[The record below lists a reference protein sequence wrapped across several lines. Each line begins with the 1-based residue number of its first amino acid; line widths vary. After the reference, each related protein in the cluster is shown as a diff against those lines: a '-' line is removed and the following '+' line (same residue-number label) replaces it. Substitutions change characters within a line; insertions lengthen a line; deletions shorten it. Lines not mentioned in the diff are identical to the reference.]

1 LKIGADLVYCFYLP
15 VCKDGY
21 QFHRK
26 QKWKP
31 YHMKLLSLPRKVA
44 RGLPYLRKEIRA
56 IISDRTP
63 FFVAA
68 PRTVHIWYGTPCN
81 AQCIMC
87 PIGYLTGGALKKYSS
102 SPFTADLMLRA
113 LEEIHELCGRGT
125 LVSCMGGELTICR
138 NIIEWVEQAGR
149 LGLDFRFTTNGY
161 TMNEEMARRFVA
173 AGLFNIGISLESL
186 DPDIN
191 EIIRPFRGG
200 TAKTLRCI
208 TLLLRERE
216 RQKKH
221 TSLNIKTVLTDLNL
235 ESFLDIVKRFGK
247 VDGVMYTPQVF
258 EPLEGMPQA
267 TRERL
272 CIKDNNR
279 LRRVTD
285 QIRRLKREGYTIHAT
300 DQALDDMVKQN
311 AADKDHTFTM
321 GNKSVTMDS
330 SEPPCNIATDNLW
343 IHDGDIKLCPSFPSI
358 GNMVT
363 DTHVTLKQM
372 WESEMARRI
381 RAQTRACRRLCTVSC
396 LRRTPLSHKISTFL
410 KIA

>member
-1 LKIGADLVYCFYLP
+1 
-15 VCKDGY
+15 
-21 QFHRK
+21 
-26 QKWKP
+26 
-31 YHMKLLSLPRKVA
+31 MKLLSLPRKVA
-44 RGLPYLRKEIRA
+44 RGLPYLGKEIRA

-63 FFVAA
+63 VFIAV

-81 AQCIMC
+81 ARCIMC
-87 PIGYLTGGALKKYSS
+87 PHGYLKGEALKKYSS
-102 SPFTADLMLRA
+102 SPFTDDLMPRA

-125 LVSCMGGELTICR
+125 LVSFMGGEPTICR
-138 NIIEWVEQAGR
+138 NVTKWVEHAGR

-161 TMNEEMARRFVA
+161 AMNEEMARRFVA
-173 AGLFNIGISLESL
+173 AGLFNIGVSIESL
-186 DPDIN
+186 DPKIN
-191 EIIRPFRGG
+191 ETIRPFPKG
-200 TAKTLRCI
+200 TTRTLRCI
-208 TLLLRERE
+208 ELLLQERK

-221 TSLNIKTVLTDLNL
+221 ISLNIKTVLADVNL

-247 VDGVMYTPQVF
+247 MDGVICTPQIF
-258 EPLEGMPQA
+258 EPLQEMPVA
-267 TRERL
+267 TRELLR
-272 CIKDNNR
+272 IKDNNR

-285 QIRRLKREGYTIHAT
+285 QIRELKHEGFAVHIS

-321 GNKSVTMDS
+321 ENKSVTMDS
-330 SEPPCNIATDNLW
+330 SELLCNIATDNLW
-343 IHDGDIKLCPSFPSI
+343 IHDGEIKLCPSFPAI

-372 WESEMARRI
+372 WESEMARRT
-381 RAQTRACRRLCTVSC
+381 RAQTRACRRLCTISC